1 MIMAGKKKTETVV
14 EMETVEVKKTRKP
27 AVKSSVYVQFADKEI
42 TEKEVVANVKK
53 AYADLATGEDLK
65 TLEIYIKLEE
75 GVAYYVANGEAK
87 EEYKVQL

>member
-1 MIMAGKKKTETVV
+1 MAGKKKTETVV